1 MEIIEFLHKKWWIIL
16 AIIVVIVIVVVIII
30 HKHPTPGPTPDPT
43 PDPKPPKPTG
53 ITNVRITDPTEFYTS
68 TSVNGKD
75 CDTGRCNNG
84 DLMKNGK
91 IVEKGL
97 QTVEDLN
104 QYPLTYAAGHPY
116 YDSQNPSSNNGW
128 GYLRKNSWDEYVTE
142 IATPLSDMKSQPSSS
157 ETLVIEKNT
166 RVYLDYDLNVEG
178 LVVRQGGILL
188 IKSPKKGNVITI
200 KAQYIIVESGGLLQA
215 GSSYNDKFRFNLDS
229 KLEIRLQS
237 SATGY
242 SKMGVAASQYTY
254 KVYAPGVDNDTG
266 VAKFTNY
273 AGSPMPFNNS
283 FGGPKT
289 VGVGFNGNLQLCAAV
304 SSSVPYTGTWSAD
317 ANGTEFIGKNELFTT
332 KAPDIEQSYPNT
344 WTKLEAG
351 SGTKNSN
358 QIQLDSSAK
367 NHLETW
373 SPGSQIVI
381 TCSTKN
387 YNNGTEYTDQVPIP
401 IWLDHKDEIQR
412 TANESAN
419 KELSSRNV
427 DMSRGVEVATIKNID
442 KGKGIIYLVSPLK
455 FDHGSEYT
463 NISRTRGTPKSI
475 QVDTRV
481 HVGLLTRNILLTSD
495 FNSVV
500 VDGCNVLM
508 KDANMHQMTIAGIT
522 NQSAHRIMTSRMKSL
537 QIGMDKETKEM
548 YEEEFAGPGGAV
560 ICNYDGP
567 DGGEP
572 SPSLSMTKCYTT
584 PPRNSN
590 LCSGLLPTPGKNLK
604 GHWIF
609 GTEGMQGCN
618 AIHGGQTLFRYG
630 SSVRLDGIEIKYM
643 GTAPNFGSIA
653 RYSVHFHLS
662 GYAKSFRGYLLDEK
676 YPRDGHVVN
685 TANWCCFNRWTV
697 THGSHELCVRN
708 NIGFIGFGSSY
719 FVEDGT
725 ETYNIFEH
733 NLGISTLPAREDSYY
748 NPIPIYGNIA
758 ADTCWASTFWFKNN
772 QNSCLRNVATCSP
785 TPVMGIWIAVQFTS
799 RMRGPSTV
807 CIGDPVLKL
816 PALATT
822 NNAAATD
829 FSALSQAGN
838 KSSMSPVCWSID
850 NFKLKNLIDSQNCA
864 SFTNNNFQN
873 PYFLWCE
880 NVFYNIASAIS
891 EQLDIRFETGQ
902 PGCQGSMIPKN
913 QYIPINGENSCLD
926 QPPLG
931 QANYPQPIWGGS
943 TSNTYTYQ
951 PINKS
956 ELSALTTTNATHMY
970 TTGIN
975 SIPKMFCNWLTWNMG
990 PNNAD
995 NFGAGWTHLG
1005 ACWLF
1010 NCCFLQKGG
1019 GTYQLGSGSS
1029 TKFEFTNGNA
1039 RNKFGRVYHIY
1050 YNQIT
1055 DGWLNLPPNPM
1066 IIAGSKTFITDKSAP
1081 APAEYADS
1089 DHAVCE
1095 YYFGDGIDHTIIPDE
1110 FWKQIHT
1117 NKADQARDI
1126 MNRVV
1131 VTLLDDDG
1139 NKYTQRNKGLPVSS
1153 GTWSKTS
1160 LRKFPYVCGDNGGL
1174 FQDTTSEYVKANPT
1188 WKYVINSHTGIFT
1201 NDYGIGVGNK
1211 MCKMLS
1217 YITPKET

>member
-1 MEIIEFLHKKWWIIL
+1 MKIKEFLRRKWWIIL
-16 AIIVVIVIVVVIII
+16 AIILIILIILVVIII
-30 HKHPTPGPTPDPT
+30 IRKYH
-43 PDPKPPKPTG
+43 PTG
-53 ITNVRITDPTEFYTS
+53 IKNVRIADPKEFYTS
-68 TSVNGKD
+68 TSINGKD

-97 QTVEDLN
+97 QTVDDLN

-116 YDSQNPSSNNGW
+116 YDSQNPSSDNGW

-142 IATPLSDMKSQPSSS
+142 IATPLRHMKSQPSSS

-178 LVVRQGGILL
+178 LVVRHGGILL
-188 IKSPKKGNVITI
+188 IKSPKKGNIITI
-200 KAQYIIVESGGLLQA
+200 KAQYIIIESGGLLQT

-237 SATGY
+237 SAAGY
-242 SKMGVAASQYTY
+242 SKMAVAASQYTY

-266 VAKFTNY
+266 PAKFTNY

-289 VGVGFNGNLQLCAAV
+289 VGVGFNGNLQLCAAI
-304 SSSVPYTGTWSAD
+304 SSSVPYTGTWSAN

-332 KAPDIEQSYPNT
+332 NAPDIEQSYPNT

-373 SPGSQIVI
+373 KPGSQIVI

-387 YNNGTEYTDQVPIP
+387 YNGGVEYTEQAPIP
-401 IWLDHKDEIQR
+401 IWLDHKDETQR
-412 TANESAN
+412 SANESAN
-419 KELSSRNV
+419 NTLSSRKV
-427 DMSRGVEVATIKNID
+427 DMSRGVEVATIKSID
-442 KGKGIIYLVSPLK
+442 KDKGIIYLVSPLK

-463 NISRTRGTPKSI
+463 NITRTRGNPKSI

-495 FNSVV
+495 FNSAVV
-500 VDGCNVLM
+500 AGCNVLM

-522 NQSAHRIMTSRMKSL
+522 NQSAHRIMTSRMRSL
-537 QIGMDKETKEM
+537 QIGIDKETKEM
-548 YEEEFAGPGGAV
+548 YEQEFSGPGGAV
-560 ICNYDGP
+560 ICNYASSGTM
-567 DGGEP
+567 ENA

-590 LCSGLLPTPGKNLK
+590 LCSGLPTPGKDLK

-676 YPRDGHVVN
+676 YSRDGHVVN

-697 THGSHELCVRN
+697 THGSHEICVRN

-748 NPIPIYGNIA
+748 NPTPIYGNIA

-799 RMRGPSTV
+799 RMRGPSSV

-816 PALATT
+816 PALATPD
-822 NNAAATD
+822 NASAWD
-829 FSALSQAGN
+829 SSALSQAGN
-838 KSSMSPVCWSID
+838 KSTMSPVCWSID
-850 NFKLKNLIDSQNCA
+850 DYKLKNLIDSKNCA

-891 EQLDIRFETGQ
+891 EQLDIRFETGN
-902 PGCQGSMIPKN
+902 PGCRGSMVPKN

-951 PINKS
+951 PINQS
-956 ELSALTTTNATHMY
+956 ELSTLTTTNATHMY
-970 TTGIN
+970 TSGIN

-1019 GTYQLGSGSS
+1019 GTYQLGSRSS
-1029 TKFEFTNGNA
+1029 SKFDFTNGNA
-1039 RNKFGRVYHIY
+1039 VEKWGRVYHIY

-1066 IIAGSKTFITDKSAP
+1066 IIAGSKTFITDKSVP
-1081 APAEYADS
+1081 APAEYADNPNY
-1089 DHAVCE
+1089 AVCE
-1095 YYFGDGIDHTIIPDE
+1095 YYFGDGIDHTIIPDT
-1110 FWKQIHT
+1110 FWNQVYANEDIK
-1117 NKADQARDI
+1117 KSGADI
-1126 MNRVV
+1126 MKGVV

-1139 NKYTQRNKGLPVSS
+1139 NKYTQSSKGLPVSS
-1153 GTWSKTS
+1153 GAWSKTS
-1160 LRKFPYVCGDNGGL
+1160 LRKFPYVCGDDGGL

-1201 NDYGIGVGNK
+1201 NDYGIGIGNK

-1217 YITPKET
+1217 YITPKRT